1 MVRSTS
7 PPWGEVKKSASNLVL
22 AMRFAPESSSRA
34 PNKAT
39 NASALRTDLRQR
51 TPAVDTGI
59 LTIRASSIP
68 KNERKKAR
76 KRNAERRVSNLRT
89 SQTSLRS
96 LRKPSAGCGARRAL
110 RARLSAS
117 HHGTCCSERTPQ
129 LNPSY
134 ALPGTGLGRSGC
146 YPLPAV
152 LQCSGLQT
160 ADRSSCRPGVYARV
174 ARVRR

>member
-1 MVRSTS
+1 MTKQVCCVRQF
-7 PPWGEVKKSASNLVL
+7 VNSARNLLVL
-22 AMRFAPESSSRA
+22 AARSAPELSSRA
-34 PNKAT
+34 SNKTT
-39 NASALRTDLRQR
+39 NVSLSAPTFAREYRRWMPVSSRSVLQAVPRTEE
-51 TPAVDTGI
+51 
-59 LTIRASSIP
+59 P

-89 SQTSLRS
+89 L
-96 LRKPSAGCGARRAL
+96 AGCGARRAL

-134 ALPGTGLGRSGC
+134 ALPGTGLGRSGR

-152 LQCSGLQT
+152 LQCSGPKT
-160 ADRSSCRPGVYARV
+160 ADRSSCRPGVYAKV

>member
-1 MVRSTS
+1 MHD
-7 PPWGEVKKSASNLVL
+7 LVL
-22 AMRFAPESSSRA
+22 AVRSAPELWSRCKIFRSPHRSSSEHAGGGCR
-34 PNKAT
+34 
-39 NASALRTDLRQR
+39 
-51 TPAVDTGI
+51 
-59 LTIRASSIP
+59 SSHDPCFKQVQEP

-89 SQTSLRS
+89 L
-96 LRKPSAGCGARRAL
+96 AGCGARRAL

-152 LQCSGLQT
+152 LQCSGLKT
-160 ADRSSCRPGVYARV
+160 ADRSSCRPGVYAKV
-174 ARVRR
+174 ARVRQ

>member
-1 MVRSTS
+1 MTTR
-7 PPWGEVKKSASNLVL
+7 GNVL
-22 AMRFAPESSSRA
+22 AIRFAPESSSRG
-34 PNKAT
+34 KIFF
-39 NASALRTDLRQR
+39 ALRTDLRQR
-51 TPAVDTGI
+51 ISAVDTGI

-76 KRNAERRVSNLRT
+76 KRNAERRVANLRT
-89 SQTSLRS
+89 Q
-96 LRKPSAGCGARRAL
+96 AGCGARRAL

-134 ALPGTGLGRSGC
+134 ALPGTELGRSGC

-160 ADRSSCRPGVYARV
+160 ADRSSCRPGVSARA
-174 ARVRR
+174 ARE